1 MIFGGGAIK
10 RLVAV
15 KNAQNEMN
23 ARHTRKRP
31 PQFADA
37 NEEGVYRS
45 VTQQSLVL
53 CVFFMHRDS
62 AYTSSPT
69 HKDTGRWDEL
79 SSQRVPA

>member
-1 MIFGGGAIK
+1 MSVVGR
-10 RLVAV
+10 RLTVDV
-15 KNAQNEMN
+15 KNAESEVNFVPN
-23 ARHTRKRP
+23 KKAG
-31 PQFADA
+31 PQFAFA

-53 CVFFMHRDS
+53 CVFFMRRDS